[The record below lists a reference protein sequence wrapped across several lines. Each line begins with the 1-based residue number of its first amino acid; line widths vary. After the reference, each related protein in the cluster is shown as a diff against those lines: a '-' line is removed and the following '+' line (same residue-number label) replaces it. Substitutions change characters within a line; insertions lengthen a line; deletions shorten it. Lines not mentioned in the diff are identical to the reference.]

1 MLVDFFNAIFRPS
14 KIFQHKKESL
24 LIPVIIIIIFLFTP
38 AWLFNWKACAFLL
51 MTAYFGASARN
62 IFSDKNLFIP
72 YIITFSP
79 LVFGA
84 LGKNFLIASFIWM
97 QGLRSYIDI
106 KNKNCFSLIIG
117 ISFELF
123 LLWWFI

>member
-14 KIFQHKKESL
+14 NIFQHKKESL
-24 LIPVIIIIIFLFTP
+24 LIPLIIIIIFLFTP
-38 AWLFNWKACAFLL
+38 VWLFNWKASAFLFV
-51 MTAYFGASARN
+51 TAYLGASARN

-79 LVFGA
+79 LIFGA
-84 LGKNFLIASFIWM
+84 LGKDFLIASFIWM